1 MAKMRPQMVIV
12 WLTTLQKCITTWDP
26 FRKFNLW
33 SRPLTKCLECDG
45 GGKKGV
51 QLLVNDCI
59 CLSPFKMMSTVCVP
73 LMF

>member
-33 SRPLTKCLECDG
+33 IRPLIY
-45 GGKKGV
+45 
-51 QLLVNDCI
+51 VNALNKERVAERKPRMRKYI
-59 CLSPFKMMSTVCVP
+59 HVVAINFKFQKVVH
-73 LMF
+73 